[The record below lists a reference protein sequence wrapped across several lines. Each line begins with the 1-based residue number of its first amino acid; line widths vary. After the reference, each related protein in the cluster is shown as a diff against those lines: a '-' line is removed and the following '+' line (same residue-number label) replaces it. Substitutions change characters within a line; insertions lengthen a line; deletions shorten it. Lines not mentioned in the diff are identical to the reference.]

1 MNKSQFIS
9 SVAESTGLSKLNVG
23 KVLEATLDTICE
35 SIAKGEDVVFLKFG
49 TFKRVQ
55 RSAKTSR
62 NPQTGQLMQ
71 VPAKNVPVFRA
82 GKQLKD
88 AAESGSVEKPAVGKN
103 KSSSETGF

>member
-1 MNKSQFIS
+1 MNKSQFIDS
-9 SVAESTGLSKLNVG
+9 ISESTGFSKLNVG
-23 KVLEATLDTICE
+23 KVLEAMLQTICE
-35 SIAKGEDVVFLKFG
+35 SIAKGEEIIFLKFG

-88 AAESGSVEKPAVGKN
+88 AAE
-103 KSSSETGF
+103 TGEASTK